1 MKGSRGLLYVAIALI
16 VAGVLFFFFAY
27 RDGKE
32 GEPRPA
38 VQETEKG
45 EAPDLAERPK
55 EAGEEVSAE
64 KEAGKQVKKEA
75 KKRATKEADD
85 ISTQGTIGQPT
96 AAGENECERMEKE
109 VKEFF
114 TYLDGKEYVEELRIG
129 EDMFTHF
136 KKIVHLLSENPPI
149 PAGEGLRQDTMIRN
163 IFHFY
168 RVLGFRDM
176 TMILRILRNEADT
189 LELNLASLY
198 EWLMSAE
205 KCGQEEGLPPSLDI
219 VYRYAGFLVN
229 TIGGRSYLFRRETR
243 LRLLVNYYCLL
254 IIHEAD
260 KRKMNSFGI
269 DITPFLEPLAEEIEH
284 HQFLYYRKE
293 YAGKLVDLENYYLKR
308 RKAS

>member
-1 MKGSRGLLYVAIALI
+1 MKRSRGLLYLAIALI
-16 VAGVLFFFFAY
+16 IAGILFFLFSH
-27 RDGKE
+27 RGGKE
-32 GEPRPA
+32 DVQQPA
-38 VQETEKG
+38 VQETEKR
-45 EAPDLAERPK
+45 ETPDLAERPK

-64 KEAGKQVKKEA
+64 EEAKKEA
-75 KKRATKEADD
+75 ED
-85 ISTQGTIGQPT
+85 ISTPGQGEIGQPT
-96 AAGENECERMEKE
+96 AVGKDECERMEKE

-114 TYLDGKEYVEELRIG
+114 AYLDGKDYIKELKIG

-136 KKIVHLLSENPPI
+136 KKVVHLLSENPPI

-168 RVLGFRDM
+168 RVLGFRNM
-176 TMILRILRNEADT
+176 TMILRILRNESDT

-205 KCGQEEGLPPSLDI
+205 KCGQKEGLPPSLDI